1 MYYACGSQGCAA
13 TTRALSGQVKNP
25 VAALPL
31 DNNGLVI
38 KLPSVA
44 AAGSASVEG
53 TLVLGV
59 GTRSNNAL
67 PAGVAKTQLDFK
79 GEFKTAF
86 SGGSSRA
93 FTDTGSNGLFFTP
106 PASAGLTPC
115 QVTGYADWFC
125 PASILSLSADN
136 SATSGLGSR
145 TVTFQVGSAFTI
157 MDNTPVYVSPAVGGP
172 LATYFDWGLPFFL
185 GRDVY
190 LGLEASSSYGWVAY

>member
-1 MYYACGSQGCAA
+1 MYYACSGASCAGA
-13 TTRALSGQVKNP
+13 TRAVSDQVKNP

-31 DNNGLVI
+31 DNNGLIV

-53 TLVLGV
+53 TLLLGI
-59 GTRSNNAL
+59 GTRSNNTL
-67 PAGVAKTQLDFK
+67 PAGVIKTQLDFN
-79 GEFKTAF
+79 GEFKTAV

-93 FTDTGSNGLFFTP
+93 FTDTGSNGLFFNP
-106 PASAGLTPC
+106 PASAGLPVC
-115 QVTGYADWFC
+115 QNTGYADWFC
-125 PASILSLSADN
+125 PASILSLNADN
-136 SATSGLGSR
+136 SASSGLGSR
-145 TVTFQVGSAFTI
+145 TVAFQLGNAVTI

-190 LGLEASSSYGWVAY
+190 LGLETSSSYGWVAY